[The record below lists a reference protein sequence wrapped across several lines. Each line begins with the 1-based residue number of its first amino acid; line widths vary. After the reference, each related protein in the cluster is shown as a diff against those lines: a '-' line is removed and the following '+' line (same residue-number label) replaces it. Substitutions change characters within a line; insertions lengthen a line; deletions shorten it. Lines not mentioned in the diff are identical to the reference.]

1 MRGLLP
7 FYRGLYTLSNRQAS
21 RKAGIVGSRCGLCG
35 TQSNSKVRFELLL
48 LLLLRALAN
57 NMSLTLI
64 TRRYFVC
71 CSLALFFF
79 LLQCIVSTW
88 RAGLLATFS
97 AVDAL
102 RDETTEALTSGAAAD
117 VARCIFAPPPTMR
130 KTTTDTLCSFFVLIS
145 PSSRGGKN
153 FEVWDTVRLIVIC

>member
-48 LLLLRALAN
+48 LLRALAN

-64 TRRYFVC
+64 TRRHFVC
-71 CSLALFFF
+71 CSLALFFVTMYR
-79 LLQCIVSTW
+79 I
-88 RAGLLATFS
+88 
-97 AVDAL
+97 
-102 RDETTEALTSGAAAD
+102 D
-117 VARCIFAPPPTMR
+117 VACGVARNFLSCGCAQGWNNRGADIRGSSRCSSLYFCPPPPSPTMR
-130 KTTTDTLCSFFVLIS
+130 KTTTDTLCSFFVLI
-145 PSSRGGKN
+145 
-153 FEVWDTVRLIVIC
+153 EVWDTVRLIVIC

>member
-71 CSLALFFF
+71 CSLALFF
-79 LLQCIVSTW
+79 LLQCIVSTLC
-88 RAGLLATFS
+88 AGLLATFS

>member
-48 LLLLRALAN
+48 LLRALAN

-71 CSLALFFF
+71 CSLALFF
-79 LLQCIVSTW
+79 LLQCIVSTL

-117 VARCIFAPPPTMR
+117 VARCIFAPPLP
-130 KTTTDTLCSFFVLIS
+130 
-145 PSSRGGKN
+145 P
-153 FEVWDTVRLIVIC
+153 

>member
-48 LLLLRALAN
+48 LLRALAN

-64 TRRYFVC
+64 TRRYFVVLSHC
-71 CSLALFFF
+71 FFF
-79 LLQCIVSTW
+79 VTMYRI
-88 RAGLLATFS
+88 
-97 AVDAL
+97 
-102 RDETTEALTSGAAAD
+102 D
-117 VARCIFAPPPTMR
+117 VACGVARNFLSCGCAQGWNNRGADIRGSSRCSSLYFCPPPPTMR

>member
-71 CSLALFFF
+71 CSLALFF

-145 PSSRGGKN
+145 PRSRGGKN